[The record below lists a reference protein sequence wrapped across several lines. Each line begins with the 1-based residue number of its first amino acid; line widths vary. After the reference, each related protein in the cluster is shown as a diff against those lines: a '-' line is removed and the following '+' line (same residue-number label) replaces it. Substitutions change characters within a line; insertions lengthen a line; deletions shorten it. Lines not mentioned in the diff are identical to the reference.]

1 MNLFSRLPAPPSSR
15 YACLLLLG
23 CSPLVTFAGA
33 LDGPDQQHTVEA
45 SDPSEFWD
53 VRGGASLTLSPGSQ
67 ADSTGSR
74 LDAAIAVVGGSSLSA
89 QGATITAQGRG
100 ILNNQSNVSL
110 SGSRV
115 TATGTGDASPN
126 VEYTSGVALHMLGG
140 RATVSGSV
148 LDGERHAIAISSD
161 IDGSS
166 EDLTAHLD
174 IAGSQLV
181 SSTGSAIYMGN
192 SFPGEDAPPIAHITL
207 RDGTV
212 VSAGNGNLLEVHD
225 DATAFL
231 TILNSDITGNVI
243 SDDTAHTEVDLAAR
257 ATLRGAMQGVDKVTV
272 QDTAAWVITGDSRIG
287 QLDNGGTVAFSDGAA
302 GRTLTVEGNYAGN
315 GGTLVFNSV
324 LGGDDSLTDKLI
336 VEGDTSG
343 STSVRVNNLGGSG
356 AKTING
362 IELINVGGNSAG
374 EFKQEGR
381 IVAGA
386 YDYHLVRGEGAD
398 SGNWY
403 LSNELTDPG
412 NPGPGPGPGPAPTL
426 IVRPE
431 GGAYAANL
439 YAMNTLFDASVG
451 ERTGDTERADS
462 VASGGHATNLWMKHS
477 GGHLRATDDHGQLNT
492 HSSRYTMLMGGDL
505 AGGTL
510 RDGGA
515 WRAGAF
521 AGYGYSHGSTT
532 SQITNHSAGSE
543 VKGYT
548 TGVYGTWYADGSSEQ
563 GLYTDAVLQYSWFDA
578 QVSGEDVAK
587 EKYSARGLSTSLE
600 AGYVW
605 RNSFGDG
612 NAWYLQPKAKVYWSG
627 VTPDDH
633 REDNGTVVSTN
644 GSDTLSLSVGAR
656 AFLKLN
662 YTGDDTLVDSF
673 KPFVEANWI
682 HNTRQAGVTLDGV
695 GVTQVGTR
703 NIAEF
708 KAGAEGRINNDV
720 TVTAA
725 LAQQVGGSSF
735 SDTAASLGLR
745 WSF

>member
-1 MNLFSRLPAPPSSR
+1 MNLLSRLPTKPSFR
-15 YACLLLLG
+15 YACLVLLG
-23 CSPLVTFAGA
+23 CSPLASHA
-33 LDGPDQQHTVEA
+33 RNLDGPDQQHTVEA
-45 SDPSEFWD
+45 GDPAESWD
-53 VRGGASLTLSPGSQ
+53 VRNGASLTLNPGSQ
-67 ADSTGSR
+67 ADGAGSS
-74 LDAAIAVVGGSSLSA
+74 LSSAIAVVNGSSLSA

-100 ILNNQSNVSL
+100 ILNNQSSVTL

-115 TATGTGDASPN
+115 TATSKGDTSPN
-126 VEYTSGVALHMLGG
+126 AHFTSGVALHMLGG
-140 RATVSGSV
+140 TASVSGSV
-148 LDGERHAIAISSD
+148 LDGERHAIGISSD
-161 IDGSS
+161 INGSS
-166 EDLTAHLD
+166 EDLTANLD

-181 SSTGSAIYMGN
+181 SRTGSAIYMGN
-192 SFPGEDAPPIAHITL
+192 SYPGEDAPPIAHITL

-225 DATAFL
+225 DAQAFL
-231 TILNSDITGNVI
+231 TISNSDITGNVT
-243 SDDTAHTEVDLAAR
+243 SDDTAHTEVRLIDR
-257 ATLRGAMQGVDKVTV
+257 AILRGSMQGVDRVGV
-272 QDTAAWVITGDSRIG
+272 QDSASWVITGDSRIG
-287 QLDNGGTVAFSDGAA
+287 ELENGGTVAFSEGAA
-302 GRTLTVEGNYAGN
+302 GRTLTVEGNYVGN

-324 LGGDDSLTDKLI
+324 LGGDDSLTDRLI

-403 LSNELTDPG
+403 LSNELSDPG
-412 NPGPGPGPGPAPTL
+412 DPDPGPGPAPLL

-462 VASGGHATNLWMKHS
+462 VASGSHSTNLWMKHS
-477 GGHLRATDDHGQLNT
+477 GGHLRATDNHGQLNT

-521 AGYGYSHGSTT
+521 AGYGYSHGNTT
-532 SQITNHSAGSE
+532 SQITNHSAGSQ

-548 TGVYGTWYADGSSEQ
+548 TGLYGTWYADGSSEQ
-563 GLYTDAVLQYSWFDA
+563 GLYADAVLQYSWFDA
-578 QVSGEDVAK
+578 QVTGEDVAK

-605 RNSFGDG
+605 RNDFGDG

-633 REDNGTVVSTN
+633 REENGTVVSTN
-644 GSDTLSLSVGAR
+644 GSDTLSVSVGAR

-682 HNTRQAGVTLDGV
+682 HNSRQAGVTLDGV

-708 KAGAEGRINNDV
+708 KAGAEGRINDDL

-725 LAQQVGGSSF
+725 LAQQMGGDSF
-735 SDTAASLGLR
+735 SDTAASLGVR